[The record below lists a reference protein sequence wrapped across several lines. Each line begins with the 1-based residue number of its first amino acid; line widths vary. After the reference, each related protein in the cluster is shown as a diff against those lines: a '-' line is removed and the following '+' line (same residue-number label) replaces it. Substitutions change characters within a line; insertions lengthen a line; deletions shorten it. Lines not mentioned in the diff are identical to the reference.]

1 MTTTNAPSPRSV
13 RFSEMSELAFIP
25 NDDATDKAYRR
36 DDVDRF
42 KQDLLGDVQVLSRLV
57 HQGTP
62 RAVPYHDLLCACNG
76 LEAFVTRGLARQ
88 VEERKRAHRDA
99 ILDGQPVLSKRAL
112 AKVSEASSRWARERA
127 EKIAMC

>member
-1 MTTTNAPSPRSV
+1 
-13 RFSEMSELAFIP
+13 MSEPAFIP

-88 VEERKRAHRDA
+88 VEERKRAHRPA
-99 ILDGQPVLSKRAL
+99 ILDGQPVLSTRAFRRPSDGQL
-112 AKVSEASSRWARERA
+112 DLFGGAGA
-127 EKIAMC
+127 